1 MIGLPAF
8 PDQENRRRPYEET
21 DRHYEA
27 NTANNRTPKPRAR
40 CVGSVLSIHM
50 NVQRGSDAA
59 AIAVFMVF
67 NCVFLL
73 ALVSTVAA
81 SQ

>member
-8 PDQENRRRPYEET
+8 PDQENRSRPYEET

-40 CVGSVLSIHM
+40 CVGNALSIYM
-50 NVQRGSDAA
+50 NIQRGSDA
-59 AIAVFMVF
+59 IR
-67 NCVFLL
+67 
-73 ALVSTVAA
+73 TIEKA
-81 SQ
+81 SLDNASS